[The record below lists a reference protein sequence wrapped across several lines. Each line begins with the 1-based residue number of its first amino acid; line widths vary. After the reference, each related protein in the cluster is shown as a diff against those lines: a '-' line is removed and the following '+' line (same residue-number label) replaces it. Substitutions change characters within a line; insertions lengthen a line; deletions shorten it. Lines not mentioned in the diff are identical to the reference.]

1 MPMSKVKALMSV
13 AVSLTALVAALFVIL
28 RDAYP
33 AVSSEWAYGT
43 VGLILGY
50 WLK

>member
-1 MPMSKVKALMSV
+1 MSDKVKTGMAV
-13 AVSLTALVAALFVIL
+13 GVSLIALGAALFVIL
-28 RDAYP
+28 GGESFP
-33 AVSSEWAYGT
+33 QSSSEWAYGV